1 MKRKIS
7 RTWLL
12 SAAAPRSDQAFT
24 RIELLVV
31 VVTIAMLSGLLLT
44 ARARPDDNGAR
55 MVCINN
61 LRQMGLAAKMYAGD
75 NNDYLT
81 WPNWDGS
88 GSSTKPGWL
97 YTLNVNGVTRIPNP
111 NDTVHFPGDAAWK
124 TGLWY
129 QYVQNPK
136 AYLCPVD
143 IEGPT
148 YKQNQRPN
156 MLSSYLMNA
165 AEAGFPEPENKYQYR
180 TCKITDVWSSAC
192 YLMWEPDEYMT
203 PFGLHSSDRNPTE
216 FNDGAV
222 FPMAPPSGSEGLGW
236 MHSVN
241 GDEILTVGGDVK
253 FVTMRQFIADSNTAS
268 GRGPGPGGKTYL
280 WWSPF
285 SSDGH

>member
-61 LRQMGLAAKMYAGD
+61 LRQMGLAVKMYAGD
-75 NNDYLT
+75 NNDYLA
-81 WPNWDGS
+81 WPNWEGS
-88 GSSTKPGWL
+88 GATTPGWL
-97 YTLNVNGVTRIPNP
+97 YTKNANGVAGIPNP
-111 NDTVHFPGDAAWK
+111 KDTVHFPGDAAWK

-143 IEGPT
+143 IESPT

-156 MLSSYLMNA
+156 MLSSYIMNGA
-165 AEAGFPEPENKYQYR
+165 SAGFPEPVSRNHNN
-180 TCKITDVWSSAC
+180 TCKITDVWSPAC

-203 PFGLHSSDRNPTE
+203 SSGVHALGPNIMRFD
-216 FNDGAV
+216 DGSDI
-222 FPMAPPSGSEGLGW
+222 PSAPPNGYAGLGW

-241 GDEILTVGGDVK
+241 GDEMLSVGGDVK
-253 FVTMRQFIADSNTAS
+253 FVTMLQFKADSNTSS
-268 GRGPGPGGKTYL
+268 GRGPGPGGMTYL

>member
-1 MKRKIS
+1 MKRKTS

-12 SAAAPRSDQAFT
+12 SAAAPRSEQAFT

-31 VVTIAMLSGLLLT
+31 VVTVAMLSGLLLT

-61 LRQMGLAAKMYAGD
+61 LRQMGLAVKMYAGD

-81 WPNWDGS
+81 WPNWDGA
-88 GSSTKPGWL
+88 GATTPGWL
-97 YTLNVNGVTRIPNP
+97 YTRNVNGVFGIPRP
-111 NDTVHFPGDAAWK
+111 NDTAHFPGDSAWK
-124 TGLWY
+124 FGLWY
-129 QYVQNPK
+129 VYVQNSRSF
-136 AYLCPVD
+136 LCPVD
-143 IEGPT
+143 IERPS
-148 YKQNQRPN
+148 YKAVQRPN
-156 MLSSYLMNA
+156 MLSSYTMNGA
-165 AEAGFPEPENKYQYR
+165 DAGFPQAENEYQYK

-192 YLMWEPDEYMT
+192 YLMWEPDEYLT
-203 PFGLHSSDRNPTE
+203 ASGVHSSSPNLST

-222 FPMAPPSGSEGLGW
+222 NPSAPPSSSQGLGW

-241 GDEILTVGGDVK
+241 GNEILSVGGDVK
-253 FVTMRQFIADSNTAS
+253 FVTMRQFMADSNTAS